1 MADMAFIT
9 DFLTKVEGPRQ
20 ARGYVPCTRISDGK
34 GRNYIGAVG
43 VPPCGVQYP
52 ATGDP
57 SGFRAMGAS
66 GVTVA
71 TGCDLGQTDI
81 STLKAYG
88 LTDEDLLRK
97 LDPYIGLK
105 NSAALQR
112 LFHLPLLLTVTE
124 ASSLDQA
131 VHGGYLARYVRPAY
145 QKDSRVAF
153 DDLPKEAQAVIFSC
167 CYQKGCGGVRRDW
180 PKLWKYL
187 TQCDWASASW
197 ELQRGF
203 KQYAGRRKIE
213 GQLLE
218 PLLSTTSKGFFRRCY
233 DRVKEALA

>member
-1 MADMAFIT
+1 MADMAYIT

-20 ARGYVPCTRISDGK
+20 VRGYVPCNRISDGK
-34 GRNYIGAVG
+34 GRNYIGAAG

-81 STLKAYG
+81 STLCGYG
-88 LTDEDLLRK
+88 LTDEGLLRK

-105 NSAALQR
+105 KSAALQR
-112 LFHLPLLLTVTE
+112 LFLLPLLLTVTE
-124 ASSLDQA
+124 ASSLDLA

-145 QKDSRVAF
+145 DKASRVAF

-180 PKLWKYL
+180 PKLWSYL
-187 TQCDWASASW
+187 TRQNWARASN
-197 ELQRGF
+197 ELCHGF
-203 KQYAGRRKIE
+203 RQYAGRRKLE

-233 DRVKEALA
+233 DMIKRTLS

>member
-20 ARGYVPCTRISDGK
+20 ARGYVPCNRISDGK

-88 LTDEDLLRK
+88 LTDEDLLCK

-105 NSAALQR
+105 KSAALQR

-124 ASSLDQA
+124 ASTLDRA
-131 VHGGYLARYVRPAY
+131 VHGGYLARYVRPAHD
-145 QKDSRVAF
+145 KASRVAF

-187 TQCDWASASW
+187 TTQDWARASR
-197 ELQRGF
+197 ELQYGF
-203 KQYAGRRKIE
+203 RQYAGRRKVE
-213 GQLLE
+213 GQLLAQLV
-218 PLLSTTSKGFFRRCY
+218 PAPKPGFFRRCY
-233 DRVKEALA
+233 DMIKRTLS

>member
-20 ARGYVPCTRISDGK
+20 VRGYVPCNRISDGK

-81 STLKAYG
+81 STLCGYG
-88 LTDEDLLRK
+88 LTDEGLLRK

-105 NSAALQR
+105 KSAALQR
-112 LFHLPLLLTVTE
+112 LFLLPLLLTVTE
-124 ASSLDQA
+124 ASSLDLA

-145 QKDSRVAF
+145 DKASRVAF

-180 PKLWKYL
+180 PKLWSYL
-187 TQCDWASASW
+187 TRQNWARASN
-197 ELQRGF
+197 ELCHGF
-203 KQYAGRRKIE
+203 RQYAGRRKLE
-213 GQLLE
+213 GQLLAQI
-218 PLLSTTSKGFFRRCY
+218 PSKPGFFRRCY
-233 DRVKEALA
+233 DMIKRTLS

>member
-1 MADMAFIT
+1 MAYIT

-20 ARGYVPCTRISDGK
+20 VRGYVPCNRISDGK
-34 GRNYIGAVG
+34 GRNYIGAAG

-81 STLKAYG
+81 STLCGYG
-88 LTDEDLLRK
+88 LTDEGLLRK

-105 NSAALQR
+105 KSAALQR
-112 LFHLPLLLTVTE
+112 LFLLPLLLTVTE
-124 ASSLDQA
+124 ASSLDLA

-145 QKDSRVAF
+145 DKASRVAF

-180 PKLWKYL
+180 PKLWSYL
-187 TQCDWASASW
+187 TRQNWARASN
-197 ELQRGF
+197 ELCHGF
-203 KQYAGRRKIE
+203 RQYAGRRKLE

-233 DRVKEALA
+233 DMIKRTLS